1 VARNCRLSVRELEGA
16 IIKLLAYSSLTRR
29 DIGIDLAREALGGSL
44 VAGSAQ
50 PQLSPAGIRARVAE
64 VWGVTVEGLASKRR
78 VKELVEPR
86 QVAMYLIRDMLNV
99 PLVEIGYL
107 FGGRD
112 HSTVIH
118 SIQKVEQELAKDDR
132 LRSRV
137 DALREEFGG

>member
-1 VARNCRLSVRELEGA
+1 
-16 IIKLLAYSSLTRR
+16 
-29 DIGIDLAREALGGSL
+29 
-44 VAGSAQ
+44 
-50 PQLSPAGIRARVAE
+50 
-64 VWGVTVEGLASKRR
+64 